1 MQAALIPAQMLEA
14 ARWLLWKYQHRLGG
28 GKPSKVPHYANGKQ
42 RGRRI
47 KLDSPEDV
55 AQLVSY
61 GEALASF
68 EAGGYD
74 GIGFALGQDGSG
86 NFWQGIDLD
95 GIEAAGLGHIAEG
108 LLGYVE
114 TSPSGKGL
122 HAIGYGRPF
131 RVLGANRSGIEAYCS
146 GRFFTV
152 TGQRVRGEICCLAD
166 YIEQILAPIHSG
178 SFHSVHS
185 VIEPQE
191 SQDSQESQESQA
203 MKEGTEEW
211 AKKLPEKCRPT
222 AIGQRNRVLF
232 DLARHLKTLHPKASA
247 KQMRPFVEAWHEAY
261 QPIIGTKLW
270 IATWADFCAAW
281 PRIRFLE
288 GEGVIKQFFESID
301 MAKPIPEHLQEL
313 GYDRDLF
320 NIVELCRLLAMNNPL
335 DRETFFLGNRA
346 LAELIGTSQ
355 PTAGNILNSLVQ
367 DGVLELLESG
377 RLEKGKPRRAS
388 VFKYIGV
395 PK

>member
-1 MQAALIPAQMLEA
+1 MQAALIPSRMLEA
-14 ARWLLWKYQHRLGG
+14 RRWLLYKNQARPGGEKLG
-28 GKPSKVPHYANGKQ
+28 KVPHYASGKQ

-55 AQLVSY
+55 AQLVSH
-61 GEALASF
+61 GEAQAVF

-74 GIGFALGQDGSG
+74 GIGFALGPDGSG
-86 NFWQGIDLD
+86 NVWQGIDLD
-95 GIEAAGLGHIAEG
+95 GIDAAGLEHIAEG

-131 RVLGANRSGIEAYCS
+131 RVLGANRTGVEAYCS
-146 GRFFTV
+146 GRFFTM
-152 TGQRVRGEICCLAD
+152 TGKRVRGELCCLAD
-166 YIEQILAPIHSG
+166 FVEQILTPIHSG

-203 MKEGTEEW
+203 RERGTEEW
-211 AKKLPEKCRPT
+211 AKNLPEKCRPT

-232 DLARHLKTLHPKASA
+232 DLARHLKTLYPKASA

-261 QPIIGTKLW
+261 RPVIGTKRWLD
-270 IATWADFCAAW
+270 TWTDFCAAW
-281 PRIRFLE
+281 PRVRFLE
-288 GEGVIKQFFESID
+288 GEGLINQIFESID
-301 MAKPIPEHLQEL
+301 MTKPIPLRLQEL

-320 NIVELCRLLAMNNPL
+320 NIVELCRLLAMNNKT
-335 DRETFFLGNRA
+335 DRETFFLGSRS

-355 PTAGNILNSLVQ
+355 PTAGNVLRTLVA
-367 DGVLELLESG
+367 DGILELLESG

-388 VFKYIGV
+388 VYRYKGV